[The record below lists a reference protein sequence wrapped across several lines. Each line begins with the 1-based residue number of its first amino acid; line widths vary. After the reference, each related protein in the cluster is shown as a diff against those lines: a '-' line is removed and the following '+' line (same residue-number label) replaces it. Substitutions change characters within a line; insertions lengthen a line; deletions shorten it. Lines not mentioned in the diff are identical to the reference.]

1 MANLNR
7 HGTRSKTGNRTMCR
21 CRGRPWRSRTL
32 ASASGTRGRRHV
44 FGGHGLVS
52 WSYGKQQLGKR
63 IAARLGKPLEPWT
76 LHDIR
81 RSVVTHIAELGY
93 AQPHLIEVIVNH
105 ISGSKGDVA
114 GVYNRA

>member
-1 MANLNR
+1 MA
-7 HGTRSKTGNRTMCR
+7 
-21 CRGRPWRSRTL
+21 RGVGATC
-32 ASASGTRGRRHV
+32 SAATAWSAGR
-44 FGGHGLVS
+44 
-52 WSYGKQQLGKR
+52 GKQQLGKR
-63 IAARLGKPLEPWT
+63 IAARPGKPLEPWT